1 MDTIRQQFP
10 NVNEETWPVLE
21 AWAVLLREWNTKI
34 NLISRK
40 DIEHLEGR
48 HLSHCL
54 AITNHL
60 KLMNGARVMDVGTG
74 GGFPGIIM
82 AICYPQAHFTLIDSI
97 GKKITVVQDLVEKLG
112 LKNVEARQCRAE
124 EIKKQFDFITGRAV
138 KNLPEYFSW
147 IKGNLR
153 RGERNSIPNGV
164 LYWKGASWE
173 MSWPPWVSNLAKR
186 FRWKRRLPTHTSS
199 KSISCTLMRGTC
211 RGHASRLNRSV
222 RACSRAAKNRLNK
235 LSLATLVRRARRGPS
250 ALRSLDPKSR

>member
-1 MDTIRQQFP
+1 MKTIREQFP
-10 NVNEETWPVLE
+10 NISDETWPVLE
-21 AWAVLLREWNTKI
+21 QWSVLLRDWNAKI

-40 DIEHLEGR
+40 DIDHLEGR

-54 AITNHL
+54 EITNHL
-60 KLMNGARVMDVGTG
+60 KLMNGARIMDVGTG

-97 GKKITVVQDLVEKLG
+97 GKKIGVVQDLADKLG

-124 EIKKQFDFITGRAV
+124 SINKQYDFITGRAV

-164 LYWKGASWE
+164 LYWKGGDLEDELDALGIRPRKTIALE
-173 MSWPPWVSNLAKR
+173 
-186 FRWKRRLPTHTSS
+186 TSFNDPYFVE
-199 KSISCTLMRGTC
+199 KYILHFDARD
-211 RGHASRLNRSV
+211 V
-222 RACSRAAKNRLNK
+222 P
-235 LSLATLVRRARRGPS
+235 RARK
-250 ALRSLDPKSR
+250 PKK

>member
-1 MDTIRQQFP
+1 MMHSIRQQFP
-10 NVNEETWPVLE
+10 NVNEAAWPVLE
-21 AWAVLLREWNTKI
+21 AWAVLLRDWNTKI

-40 DIEHLEGR
+40 DIEYLEER

-60 KLMNGARVMDVGTG
+60 KLMNGARIMDVGTG

-97 GKKITVVQDLVEKLG
+97 GKKITVVQDLIQQLD

-124 EIKKQFDFITGRAV
+124 QVNKQFDFITGRAV

-153 RGERNSIPNGV
+153 RGERHSIPNGV
-164 LYWKGASWE
+164 LYWKGGELEDELTALGIR
-173 MSWPPWVSNLAKR
+173 PRK
-186 FRWKRRLPTHTSS
+186 T
-199 KSISCTLMRGTC
+199 ISLEETFNDAYFEQKYILHFDARD
-211 RGHASRLNRSV
+211 V
-222 RACSRAAKNRLNK
+222 P
-235 LSLATLVRRARRGPS
+235 RARKPRHS
-250 ALRSLDPKSR
+250 AVR